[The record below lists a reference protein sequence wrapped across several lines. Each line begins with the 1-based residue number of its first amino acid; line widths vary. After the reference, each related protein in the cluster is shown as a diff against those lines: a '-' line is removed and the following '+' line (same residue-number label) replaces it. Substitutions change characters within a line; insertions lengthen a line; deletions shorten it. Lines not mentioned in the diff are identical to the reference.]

1 MEAVS
6 ALIVSSLGKKISV
19 LSILYATII
28 YFQGDVTDTGP
39 GINDQPIDKLLSN
52 YDFIIV
58 GGGSAG
64 AVLANRLTE
73 VENWN
78 VLLIEAGGHETVLSN
93 VPLLV
98 ASEHLSEINWKFKTE
113 PQNTACLA
121 MNNKRCN
128 WPRGKVLGGSSVLNN
143 MLYARGNPNDYENWL
158 KQGNLGWGYNDVLHY
173 FKKSEDNKDSSLART
188 QYHSAGGYLT
198 VSEAPYKTPLAEAFI
213 SAGQEMGYGI
223 HDLNGQH
230 QNGFMVPQGTIRNG
244 SRCSTAKAFLR
255 PARLRKNLH
264 VILNTTVTRIKID
277 PITNITSGVEM
288 VKNNITYYVKV
299 HKEVLLSAGPINSP
313 QLLMLSGIGP
323 KKHLAEMGIPII
335 SDLNVGK
342 NLQDHI
348 GLGGLMFLIDKEVSL
363 THKRRENLDLLLSYG
378 SKGEGPLTVMGG
390 IEGMA
395 FINTKSSNLS
405 EDKPDI
411 GLNIMS
417 GSSVSGIG
425 GINTWKAHGLK
436 EMFYQSMYKSI
447 LDKDVWSA
455 IPILMKPKSRGEILL
470 RSTDPFEYPKI
481 SPNYLTARE
490 DVDTLVRGIKFV
502 LEMAQ
507 TKPLVEVG
515 SHLYD
520 APFPSCQTVPW
531 HSHAYWECMVRH
543 YTVSTY
549 HPVGTA
555 KMGPKW
561 DKTAVVD
568 PMLQVYGVY
577 GLRVVDSSIMPTL
590 VTANSNAPVIMIAEK
605 AADMIK
611 ATWRD
616 EIPQNSS
623 NDKIESLFPA
633 YGLYKPE
640 DKN

>member
-6 ALIVSSLGKKISV
+6 AFIVASLGKKIAF
-19 LSILYATII
+19 LSILSATII
-28 YFQGDVTDTGP
+28 YFQGDVTVTGP
-39 GINDQPIDKLLSN
+39 GINDQPIDKLLSH

-78 VLLIEAGGHETVLSN
+78 VLLIEAGGHETELSD

-98 ASEHLSEINWKFKTE
+98 ASEHLSEIDWQYKTE
-113 PQNTACLA
+113 PQDKACLA
-121 MNNKRCN
+121 MDDKRCN
-128 WPRGKVLGGSSVLNN
+128 WARGKVLGGSSVLNN

-158 KQGNLGWGYNDVLHY
+158 KQGNSGWGYNDVLHY

-188 QYHSAGGYLT
+188 PYHSAGGYLT

-223 HDLNGQH
+223 HDINGQN
-230 QNGFMVPQGTIRNG
+230 QTGFMVPQGTIRNG
-244 SRCSTAKAFLR
+244 SRCSTAKAFLI

-264 VILNTTVTRIKID
+264 VILNTVVTRIKIN

-288 VKNNITYYVKV
+288 VKNNITYYVQV
-299 HKEVLLSAGPINSP
+299 RKEVLLSAGPINSP

-323 KKHLAEMGIPII
+323 GKHLAEMGIPII

-342 NLQDHI
+342 NLQDQI
-348 GLGGLMFLIDKEVSL
+348 GFDGLMFFIDKKVSL
-363 THKRRENLDLLLSYG
+363 THKRIESLDSLLSYA
-378 SKGEGPLTVMGG
+378 SMGEGPLTVMGG

-395 FINTKSSNLS
+395 FINTISGDLS
-405 EDKPDI
+405 EDLPDI
-411 GLNIMS
+411 QLNIMS

-425 GINTWKAHGLK
+425 GIKTWKAHGLK
-436 EMFYQSMYKSI
+436 EMFYQSMYKLT
-447 LDKDVWSA
+447 LDKDVWSV
-455 IPILMKPKSRGEILL
+455 IPILLKPKSRGEILL
-470 RSTDPFEYPKI
+470 QSTNPFEYPKI
-481 SPNYLTARE
+481 FPNYLTDRE
-490 DVDTLVRGIKFV
+490 DLDTLVRSVRSVFD
-502 LEMAQ
+502 MSR
-507 TKPLVEVG
+507 TG
-515 SHLYD
+515 SLLRLGSDLHD
-520 APFPSCQTVPW
+520 VPFCTCQTLPW
-531 HSHAYWECMVRH
+531 HSYAYWECMIQH

-549 HPVGTA
+549 HPGGTA

-568 PMLQVYGVY
+568 PTLQVYGVY

-590 VTANSNAPVIMIAEK
+590 VGANSNAPVIMIAEK

-611 ATWRD
+611 ATWRN
-616 EIPQNSS
+616 EIPKHSY
-623 NDKIESLFPA
+623 NDKIASYPRI
-633 YGLYKPE
+633 YHRI
-640 DKN
+640 